1 MSKTGKK
8 LSIIVKELWDRV
20 EYATKVA
27 KEVHDKY
34 EFEVKDQERLEGDLH
49 NLHDDCMQVEN
60 QMRLLEREVNKE

>member
-20 EYATKVA
+20 EYVTKVA